1 MIMRPYYFL
10 YILLS
15 ICIVSCSKVSNIEEE
30 EYISQSLI
38 GEPGAVFAQ
47 IVQQNINNNNFKDFV
62 LNNAALR
69 FDGDYNFLVV
79 PTLSSKT
86 KAGNDVLAVPSELMN
101 DIAKED
107 PLLQIFVLHP
117 ENWTENNLPLVVY
130 LPLDFDDQ
138 TTEYIDAYTPDGNI
152 ISVKVRDTFESQAVV
167 VVSHNERTVAVS
179 TDLRETKSHTMDA
192 NPIYETDYYT
202 YYLQE
207 DLSSSSLNDESDVPQ
222 TKATAVAEKTIAG
235 LLGGDYPSC
244 GRMNLYPTKDI

>member
-1 MIMRPYYFL
+1 M
-10 YILLS
+10 
-15 ICIVSCSKVSNIEEE
+15 
-30 EYISQSLI
+30 
-38 GEPGAVFAQ
+38 
-47 IVQQNINNNNFKDFV
+47 QNINNNNFKDFV

-244 GRMNLYPTKDI
+244 GRMNLYPTKDYITRVRPTSKSAWSDIEPGGGGLTAPLSVFVSALKAS

>member
-117 ENWTENNLPLVVY
+117 ENWTENNLPLVV
-130 LPLDFDDQ
+130 LF
-138 TTEYIDAYTPDGNI
+138 A
-152 ISVKVRDTFESQAVV
+152 A
-167 VVSHNERTVAVS
+167 
-179 TDLRETKSHTMDA
+179 
-192 NPIYETDYYT
+192 
-202 YYLQE
+202 
-207 DLSSSSLNDESDVPQ
+207 
-222 TKATAVAEKTIAG
+222 
-235 LLGGDYPSC
+235 
-244 GRMNLYPTKDI
+244 

>member
-86 KAGNDVLAVPSELMN
+86 KAGND
-101 DIAKED
+101 
-107 PLLQIFVLHP
+107 F
-117 ENWTENNLPLVVY
+117 
-130 LPLDFDDQ
+130 
-138 TTEYIDAYTPDGNI
+138 
-152 ISVKVRDTFESQAVV
+152 
-167 VVSHNERTVAVS
+167 
-179 TDLRETKSHTMDA
+179 
-192 NPIYETDYYT
+192 
-202 YYLQE
+202 
-207 DLSSSSLNDESDVPQ
+207 
-222 TKATAVAEKTIAG
+222 
-235 LLGGDYPSC
+235 
-244 GRMNLYPTKDI
+244 